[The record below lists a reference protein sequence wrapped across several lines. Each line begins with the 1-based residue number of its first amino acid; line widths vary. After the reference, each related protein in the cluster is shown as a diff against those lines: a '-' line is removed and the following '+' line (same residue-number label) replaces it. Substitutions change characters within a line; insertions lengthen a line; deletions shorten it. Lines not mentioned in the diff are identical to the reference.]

1 MKNVILLLALTL
13 FSFSATAQ
21 QQYDINGK
29 TYELKTE
36 VEGELDLL
44 WNITSK
50 QYHYFVKTSDGTILE
65 LLNSKGTNN
74 KYQEEYKSLLRSL
87 TKNVNDIIN
96 TLNFTLH
103 DFEVFF
109 KSYNTLVGNSVYNEK
124 HTTLKTRLAFYGG
137 ITNQPFILNFGNI
150 TVPFFG
156 SELEFISSDEITKH
170 AGFFSVE
177 HALDHDDFKYSS
189 TQLAL
194 GYRYRFINKSSF
206 NIYGNVQFATL
217 TFSKNTVELTSTTTE
232 VVKNSTFK
240 IPLIFGLGADIKISD
255 CSFITLA
262 YNKLFAL
269 LIDNNSNFPVNFT
282 IGYKFNL

>member
-1 MKNVILLLALTL
+1 
-13 FSFSATAQ
+13 
-21 QQYDINGK
+21 
-29 TYELKTE
+29 
-36 VEGELDLL
+36 
-44 WNITSK
+44 
-50 QYHYFVKTSDGTILE
+50 
-65 LLNSKGTNN
+65 
-74 KYQEEYKSLLRSL
+74 LLRSL

-137 ITNQPFILNFGNI
+137 ITNQPFILNLGNI

-170 AGFFSVE
+170 AGFFSIE

-232 VVKNSTFK
+232 VIKNSIFK